1 MSIRNILK
9 FFSKC
14 LSIFFSKNYVKSLQL
29 FQARVQRCRNNFVS
43 TIESYDCLRDKMTAD
58 YSQDPGAFNPMY
70 TRQGYLYVQ
79 TKNKSVPFNV
89 VGSQWTKHYCQYQA
103 KSKTLSMIPYTQLNG
118 KITTSETVRV
128 TSCLCKSEDSA
139 EKFRFVVHGDEL
151 TQVRNFTKK
160 TIFTFFF
167 VPRSKP
173 DHHLR

>member
-1 MSIRNILK
+1 M
-9 FFSKC
+9 
-14 LSIFFSKNYVKSLQL
+14 
-29 FQARVQRCRNNFVS
+29 QRCRNNFVS

-160 TIFTFFF
+160 PYSHFF
-167 VPRSKP
+167 VPRSKT
-173 DHHLR
+173 DHHLP

>member
-1 MSIRNILK
+1 M
-9 FFSKC
+9 
-14 LSIFFSKNYVKSLQL
+14 
-29 FQARVQRCRNNFVS
+29 QRCRNNFVS

-151 TQVRNFTKK
+151 TQVRHFTKK
-160 TIFTFFF
+160 NHIHIFLFREAKQTIICHNCFQNNTHTVTF
-167 VPRSKP
+167 VHSN
-173 DHHLR
+173 H

>member
-1 MSIRNILK
+1 MQKIAKNYPFK
-9 FFSKC
+9 
-14 LSIFFSKNYVKSLQL
+14 IFVKNYVKS

-151 TQVRNFTKK
+151 TQVR
-160 TIFTFFF
+160 
-167 VPRSKP
+167 
-173 DHHLR
+173 LRTVLQI